1 VSLCF
6 FFVVVVVVVVID
18 QGKNLKFEKEEQGS
32 QLKWRI
38 RIESNREG
46 RQTNNS
52 RRICAGGSAG

>member
-6 FFVVVVVVVVID
+6 FFVVVVVVID